1 MSSSG
6 MGSAGPP
13 PSPHGASSDVTSFH
27 TTSDAHQYNFQQQ
40 PPQQQSTKSYLS
52 AEHNA
57 FNRLHPEEH
66 QPQNI
71 QEESRLLRKLLNGY
85 DRRVRPVIKAST
97 KVNASIG
104 ITLTQI
110 FDMVRKIEL
119 YRGHYILLHI
129 SQKSLSFTFSIK
141 RIRNHFFL

>member
-6 MGSAGPP
+6 VVGLSASGQPQSSLP
-13 PSPHGASSDVTSFH
+13 GHGASSDVTSFH
-27 TTSDAHQYNFQQQ
+27 STQSDTVHHQYNNFQQQ
-40 PPQQQSTKSYLS
+40 QLPSQSTKGYS

-57 FNRLHPEEH
+57 FNRQLHHPEEVH
-66 QPQNI
+66 QPQTTTI

-110 FDMVRKIEL
+110 FDMVRPFLKSTT
-119 YRGHYILLHI
+119 YIR
-129 SQKSLSFTFSIK
+129 KYFS
-141 RIRNHFFL
+141 